1 MNPLQK
7 NSNFNIKPNKG
18 EELNAQFTSRY
29 PRIPSDYFTFLN
41 SFSLLMNHSETTW
54 FNSISD
60 FNETNTESDFKWN
73 EFEIMSV
80 AVFEGHMEQQQIIKE
95 FWNKHLPIILSVKDT
110 YAFFAIGVAEE
121 NFGKVYFGIEP
132 EFEEPELV
140 AHSFDEFI
148 SLLLDRSL
156 DTLLLNLFFE

>member
-18 EELNAQFTSRY
+18 EELNVQFTSRY
-29 PRIPSDYFTFLN
+29 PCIPSDYFTFLN

-80 AVFEGHMEQQQIIKE
+80 DAFEGDKEQQQIIKE
-95 FWNKHLPIILSVKDT
+95 FWNKHLPIILSVKDG

-121 NFGKVYFGIEP
+121 NFGKIYFGIEP
-132 EFEEPELV
+132 EFEELELV
-140 AHSFDEFI
+140 ANSFEEFI
-148 SLLLDRSL
+148 NALNTK
-156 DTLLLNLFFE
+156 TLNDDYLKIF

>member
-1 MNPLQK
+1 MNPLQE

-18 EELNAQFTSRY
+18 EELNVQFTSRY

-80 AVFEGHMEQQQIIKE
+80 DAFEGDGEQQQSIKE
-95 FWNKHLPIILSVKDT
+95 FWNKHLPIILSVKDA
-110 YAFFAIGVAEE
+110 YAFFAIGVGEE

-132 EFEEPELV
+132 EFEEVELI
-140 AHSFDEFI
+140 ANSFDELI
-148 SLLLDRSL
+148 NALNNG
-156 DTLLLNLFFE
+156 TLRDDYLKIF

>member
-1 MNPLQK
+1 MNLLQE

-18 EELNAQFTSRY
+18 EELNVQFTSRY

-80 AVFEGHMEQQQIIKE
+80 DAFEGDKEQQQIIKE
-95 FWNKHLPIILSVKDT
+95 FWNKHLPIILSVKDG

-121 NFGKVYFGIEP
+121 NSDKVYFGIEP
-132 EFEEPELV
+132 EFEEVELI
-140 AHSFDEFI
+140 ANSFDEFI
-148 SLLLDRSL
+148 AKIVDHSLKPKLLK
-156 DTLLLNLFFE
+156 LFIE

>member
-7 NSNFNIKPNKG
+7 NSNFNIKPNKN
-18 EELNAQFTSRY
+18 EELNVQFTSRY

-60 FNETNTESDFKWN
+60 FNQTNTESDFKWN

-80 AVFEGHMEQQQIIKE
+80 DAFEGDREQQQIIKE
-95 FWNKHLPIILSVKDT
+95 FWDKHLPIILSVTDG

-132 EFEEPELV
+132 EFEEVELV
-140 AHSFDEFI
+140 ANSFDEFI
-148 SLLLDRSL
+148 NALNTG
-156 DTLLLNLFFE
+156 TLNDDYLKIF

>member
-1 MNPLQK
+1 MNLLQE
-7 NSNFNIKPNKG
+7 NSNFNIKPNKN
-18 EELNAQFTSRY
+18 EELNVQFTSRY

-80 AVFEGHMEQQQIIKE
+80 DAFEGDWEQQQIIKKI
-95 FWNKHLPIILSVKDT
+95 WDKHLPIILSVKDG
-110 YAFFAIGVAEE
+110 YAFFALGVSKE
-121 NFGKVYFGIEP
+121 NFGKIYFGIEP
-132 EFEEPELV
+132 EFEEVELI
-140 AHSFDEFI
+140 ANSFDELI
-148 SLLLDRSL
+148 NALNNG
-156 DTLLLNLFFE
+156 TLHDDYLKIF